1 MSLIQRVGGHGLA
14 ELIISQILTNASCP
28 NCYFPDKKVYGFVA
42 AEEDQIYFFD
52 EDSNQYLNCLDAS
65 ESLGEH
71 VLLVDLKAEL
81 FGVGC
86 EGGAKISLVS
96 SIRQKRARHS

>member
-1 MSLIQRVGGHGLA
+1 MNLIQRVVGQCVS
-14 ELIISQILTNASCP
+14 ELVVSQILTNASCP

-42 AEEDQIYFFD
+42 AEEDQIYFFH

-71 VLLVDLKAEL
+71 VLLVDLKVEL
-81 FGVGC
+81 FG
-86 EGGAKISLVS
+86 AI
-96 SIRQKRARHS
+96 A

>member
-14 ELIISQILTNASCP
+14 DHDIRQVLKYDGCGKF
-28 NCYFPDKKVYGFVA
+28 YFPDKKVYGFVA

-71 VLLVDLKAEL
+71 VLLVDLKDEL
-81 FGVGC
+81 FG
-86 EGGAKISLVS
+86 GGV
-96 SIRQKRARHS
+96 

>member
-14 ELIISQILTNASCP
+14 ERIISQILTNASCP

-52 EDSNQYLNCLDAS
+52 EDSKQYLNCLDAS

-81 FGVGC
+81 FG
-86 EGGAKISLVS
+86 GGV
-96 SIRQKRARHS
+96 

>member
-1 MSLIQRVGGHGLA
+1 MSLIQKVGGRGVA
-14 ELIISQILTNASCP
+14 ELVISQILTNASCS
-28 NCYFPDKKVYGFVA
+28 NCYFPDRKVYGVGD

-81 FGVGC
+81 FG
-86 EGGAKISLVS
+86 GGV
-96 SIRQKRARHS
+96 